1 MNIKDQLTIKSVSVQ
16 QGMLNKKYTLA
27 TAESITGGL
36 LSATISANA
45 GASSWF
51 QGGAVTYT
59 SNAKHELLNIS
70 KELITRHGAVSQI
83 ISTYMAQAIKINLA
97 ATHALSITGIAGPT
111 GATEHTP
118 IGKVFITLVTNNCV
132 IEKNMLLQG
141 NRIEIQQQAAYSC
154 LEFLHD
160 NINI

>member
-1 MNIKDQLTIKSVSVQ
+1 VNIKDQLTIKSVSVHR
-16 QGMLNKKYTLA
+16 GMLNKKYTLA

-59 SNAKHELLNIS
+59 NHAKHKLLNIP
-70 KELITRHGAVSQI
+70 KELITQHGAVSQI
-83 ISTYMAQAIKINLA
+83 ISCHMAQAIKAKLA
-97 ATHALSITGIAGPT
+97 ATHALAITGIAGPA
-111 GATEHTP
+111 GATKSTP
-118 IGKVFITLVTNNCV
+118 IGTVFITLVTNTGI
-132 IEKNMLLQG
+132 IEKSMLLQG
-141 NRIEIQQQAAYSC
+141 DRIEIQQQATYSC
-154 LEFLHD
+154 LELLHE